1 MRSTYLLV
9 ILYLFL
15 LIGCSSNSA
24 IELNVQRPAQLHV
37 PKEVTEIFIV
47 QDMVQAEGDQLNLKE
62 ILLQELVNELNYLE
76 RFNAQ
81 IVETLPVKKLVFG
94 QRIGVIQGEIVSG
107 GEKEIGQFTEL
118 ATCKG
123 ETGGRLSSNA
133 SVTIGEDAL
142 TFDGRS
148 YVCRPGGLDSPL
160 NDLGKATS
168 STEIVVN
175 SDLPLV
181 NQVIRT
187 YRYRNISLYAETIFS
202 LTIVGG
208 DQEQNTIAVRIS
220 TGSFGKQIIDP
231 ESYRHRYEARPVQGI
246 ANLVDRSTNPLIP
259 IPIRELAFVE
269 QTKPEEIFYQGNRL
283 PKPNLNALPDKER
296 EKILQKL
303 GSKTV
308 ESFIQSISPTT
319 QRIKALIAEG
329 GKEERA
335 EELLRDGVWDKAR
348 QRLESL
354 SKNDRTAE
362 DWYNLGLSYEAGAL
376 SRDDYQQARGA
387 YLEALK
393 KENMNKDFVASLG
406 RVEQRLA
413 EYRQLASQ
421 RAI

>member
-1 MRSTYLLV
+1 MRFIYLLL
-9 ILYLFL
+9 IPCLFL

-24 IELNVQRPAQLHV
+24 IELNVQRPAQLDV
-37 PKEVTEIFIV
+37 PREVTEIFIR
-47 QDMVQAEGDQLNLKE
+47 QDMVKAEGDQLNLKE
-62 ILLQELVNELNYLE
+62 ILLQELVNELNYLG

-81 IVETLPVKKLVFG
+81 IVETFPVEKLVLG
-94 QRIGVIQGEIVSG
+94 QRVGLIQGEIVSG

-123 ETGGRLSSNA
+123 GTGGRLSTDDSIA
-133 SVTIGEDAL
+133 IGEDAL
-142 TFDGRS
+142 TFDDRA
-148 YVCRPGGLDSPL
+148 YVCRPRGLDSSI
-160 NDLGKATS
+160 NDLRTATS
-168 STEIVVN
+168 STDIGVN
-175 SDLPLV
+175 ADLPPV

-202 LTIVGG
+202 LTIIGG

-246 ANLVDRSTNPLIP
+246 ANLVNRSPIPLIP

-269 QTKPEEIFYQGNRL
+269 QTKPEEIFYQGIRL
-283 PKPNLNALPDKER
+283 PKPNLSALPDKER

-303 GSKTV
+303 GSKIV
-308 ESFIQSISPTT
+308 ESIIQSISPTT
-319 QRIKALIAEG
+319 HRIKALIAEG
-329 GKEERA
+329 GQEERA
-335 EELLRDGVWDKAR
+335 EELLRNGLWDEAR

-362 DWYNLGLSYEAGAL
+362 DWYNLGLSYEARAL
-376 SRDDYQQARGA
+376 SRDDYQQARRA

-393 KENMNKDFVASLG
+393 KENMNRDFAASLG
-406 RVEQRLA
+406 RVERRLA

>member
-1 MRSTYLLV
+1 M
-9 ILYLFL
+9 F
-15 LIGCSSNSA
+15 
-24 IELNVQRPAQLHV
+24 
-37 PKEVTEIFIV
+37 
-47 QDMVQAEGDQLNLKE
+47 
-62 ILLQELVNELNYLE
+62 
-76 RFNAQ
+76 
-81 IVETLPVKKLVFG
+81 
-94 QRIGVIQGEIVSG
+94 
-107 GEKEIGQFTEL
+107 
-118 ATCKG
+118 
-123 ETGGRLSSNA
+123 
-133 SVTIGEDAL
+133 
-142 TFDGRS
+142 
-148 YVCRPGGLDSPL
+148 
-160 NDLGKATS
+160 
-168 STEIVVN
+168 
-175 SDLPLV
+175 
-181 NQVIRT
+181 
-187 YRYRNISLYAETIFS
+187 

-208 DQEQNTIAVRIS
+208 DQEQYTLAVRIS

-231 ESYRHRYEARPVQGI
+231 ESYRHRYEARPVKGI
-246 ANLVDRSTNPLIP
+246 ANLVNSSTIPLIP

-329 GKEERA
+329 GQEGV
-335 EELLRDGVWDKAR
+335 EELLRDGLWDKAR

-393 KENMNKDFVASLG
+393 KENMNRDFAASLG

>member
-9 ILYLFL
+9 ILCLFL

-62 ILLQELVNELNYLE
+62 ILLQELVNELNYLG

-81 IVETLPVKKLVFG
+81 IVETLPVEKLVFG

-107 GEKEIGQFTEL
+107 GEKEIGQFTDL

-123 ETGGRLSSNA
+123 ETGGRLSSDA

-142 TFDGRS
+142 TFDSRS
-148 YVCRPGGLDSPL
+148 YVCRPGGLDSSL

-208 DQEQNTIAVRIS
+208 DQEQNIIAVRIS
-220 TGSFGKQIIDP
+220 TESFGKQIIDP

-283 PKPNLNALPDKER
+283 PKPNLKALPDKER

-308 ESFIQSISPTT
+308 ESFIKSISPTT

-335 EELLRDGVWDKAR
+335 EEMLRDGLWDKAR

-393 KENMNKDFVASLG
+393 KENMNKDFAASLG

-413 EYRQLASQ
+413 EYRLLASQ

>member
-9 ILYLFL
+9 ILCLFL

-24 IELNVQRPAQLHV
+24 IELNVQRPAQLHF

-81 IVETLPVKKLVFG
+81 IVETWPVKKLVFG

-123 ETGGRLSSNA
+123 ETGGRLSSDA

-148 YVCRPGGLDSPL
+148 YVCRPKGLDSYL
-160 NDLGKATS
+160 NDLGTATS
-168 STEIVVN
+168 PTETVVN
-175 SDLPLV
+175 ADLPPV

-187 YRYRNISLYAETIFS
+187 YRYRNISLFAETIFS

-246 ANLVDRSTNPLIP
+246 ANLVNSSTIPLIP

-269 QTKPEEIFYQGNRL
+269 QTQPEEIFYQGNRL
-283 PKPNLNALPDKER
+283 PKPKLNALPGKER
-296 EKILQKL
+296 EQILQKL

-335 EELLRDGVWDKAR
+335 EELLRDGLWDKAR

-393 KENMNKDFVASLG
+393 KENMNKDFAASLG

>member
-1 MRSTYLLV
+1 MRFTHLLV
-9 ILYLFL
+9 ISCLFL

-24 IELNVQRPAQLHV
+24 IELNVQRPAQLDI
-37 PKEVTEIFIV
+37 PKEVTEIFIL
-47 QDMVQAEGDQLNLKE
+47 QDMVKAEGDQLNLKE
-62 ILLQELVNELNYLE
+62 ILLQKLVNELNHQR

-81 IVETLPVKKLVFG
+81 IVDTLPVEKLVFG
-94 QRIGVIQGEIVSG
+94 QRIGVIQGEIVTG
-107 GEKEIGQFTEL
+107 GEIEIGQFTEL

-123 ETGGRLSSNA
+123 VPGGRLFAGA
-133 SVTIGEDAL
+133 SIAFGEDTL
-142 TFDGRS
+142 TFDGRAS
-148 YVCRPGGLDSPL
+148 ICRPGGLDSSI
-160 NDLGKATS
+160 NDLGTATL

-175 SDLPLV
+175 ADLPTV

-187 YRYRNISLYAETIFS
+187 YRYRNISLYAQTTFS
-202 LTIVGG
+202 LIIVGG
-208 DQEQNTIAVRIS
+208 GQEQNTIAVRIS

-246 ANLVDRSTNPLIP
+246 ANLANLSTNPLIP

-319 QRIKALIAEG
+319 HRIKALIAEG
-329 GKEERA
+329 GQEERA
-335 EELLRDGVWDKAR
+335 EELLRDGLWDKAR

-393 KENMNKDFVASLG
+393 KENMNRDFAASLG

-413 EYRQLASQ
+413 EYRQLTAQ

>member
-9 ILYLFL
+9 ILCLFL

-24 IELNVQRPAQLHV
+24 IELNAQRPAQLPV

-62 ILLQELVNELNYLE
+62 ILLQELVNELNYLG

-81 IVETLPVKKLVFG
+81 IVETWPVKKLVFG

-220 TGSFGKQIIDP
+220 TGSYGKQIIDP

-308 ESFIQSISPTT
+308 ESFIKSMSPTT

-335 EELLRDGVWDKAR
+335 EQLLRDGVWDKAR

-393 KENMNKDFVASLG
+393 KENMNKDFAASLG

>member
-9 ILYLFL
+9 ILCLFL

-24 IELNVQRPAQLHV
+24 IELNVQRPAQLPV

-123 ETGGRLSSNA
+123 ETGGRLSSDA

-148 YVCRPGGLDSPL
+148 YVCRPGGLDSSL
-160 NDLGKATS
+160 NDLVKATS

-208 DQEQNTIAVRIS
+208 DQEQNIIAVRIS
-220 TGSFGKQIIDP
+220 TESFGKQIIDP
-231 ESYRHRYEARPVQGI
+231 ESYRHRYQARPVQGI

-283 PKPNLNALPDKER
+283 PKPNLNSLPDKER

-308 ESFIQSISPTT
+308 ESFIKSMSPTT

-393 KENMNKDFVASLG
+393 KENMNKDFAASLG

-413 EYRQLASQ
+413 GYRQLASQ

>member
-1 MRSTYLLV
+1 MRSTYFLV
-9 ILYLFL
+9 ILCLFL

-62 ILLQELVNELNYLE
+62 ILLQELVNELNYLG

-81 IVETLPVKKLVFG
+81 IVETLPVEKLVFG

-123 ETGGRLSSNA
+123 ETGGRLSSDA

-148 YVCRPGGLDSPL
+148 YVCRPGGLDSSL
-160 NDLGKATS
+160 NDLVKATS

-220 TGSFGKQIIDP
+220 TGSYGKQIIDP

-283 PKPNLNALPDKER
+283 PKPNLKALPDKER

-308 ESFIQSISPTT
+308 ESFIQSISPTA

-335 EELLRDGVWDKAR
+335 EELLRDGLWDKAR

>member
-1 MRSTYLLV
+1 MRFIYLLL
-9 ILYLFL
+9 IPCLFL

-37 PKEVTEIFIV
+37 PREVMEIFIR
-47 QDMVQAEGDQLNLKE
+47 QDMVKAEGDQLNLKE
-62 ILLQELVNELNYLE
+62 ILLQELVNDLNYQG
-76 RFNAQ
+76 RFNAH
-81 IVETLPVKKLVFG
+81 IVDTLPVEKLVFG
-94 QRIGVIQGEIVSG
+94 QRIGVIHGEIVSG

-123 ETGGRLSSNA
+123 GTGGRLSTDDSIA
-133 SVTIGEDAL
+133 IGEDAL
-142 TFDGRS
+142 TFDDRA
-148 YVCRPGGLDSPL
+148 YVCRPGGLDSSL
-160 NDLGKATS
+160 NDLGTATS
-168 STEIVVN
+168 STEMGVDA
-175 SDLPLV
+175 DLPPV

-187 YRYRNISLYAETIFS
+187 YRYQNISLYAETVLS
-202 LTIVGG
+202 LTIIGG

-231 ESYRHRYEARPVQGI
+231 ESYQHRYEAIPVKGI
-246 ANLVDRSTNPLIP
+246 ANLMNRSPIPLIP

-269 QTKPEEIFYQGNRL
+269 QTKPEEIFYQGIRL
-283 PKPNLNALPDKER
+283 PKPNLSALPDKER

-303 GSKTV
+303 GSKAV

-319 QRIKALIAEG
+319 QRIKAMIAKG
-329 GKEERA
+329 GQEERA
-335 EELLRDGVWDKAR
+335 EELLIDGLWDEAR

-376 SRDDYQQARGA
+376 SRDDYQQARRA

-393 KENMNKDFVASLG
+393 KENMNRDFAASLG
-406 RVEQRLA
+406 RVERRLV

>member
-9 ILYLFL
+9 ILCLFL

-62 ILLQELVNELNYLE
+62 ILLQELVNELNYLG

-81 IVETLPVKKLVFG
+81 LVETLPVEKLVFG

-107 GEKEIGQFTEL
+107 GEKEIGQFTDL

-123 ETGGRLSSNA
+123 ETGGRLSSDA

-220 TGSFGKQIIDP
+220 TGSYGKQIIDP
-231 ESYRHRYEARPVQGI
+231 ESYRHRYEARPAQGI
-246 ANLVDRSTNPLIP
+246 ANLVARSTNPLIP

-283 PKPNLNALPDKER
+283 PKPNLNALLDKER

-335 EELLRDGVWDKAR
+335 EELLRDGLWDKAR

-362 DWYNLGLSYEAGAL
+362 DWNNLGLSYEAGAL

-393 KENMNKDFVASLG
+393 KENMNKDFAASLG

>member
-9 ILYLFL
+9 ILCLFL

-24 IELNVQRPAQLHV
+24 IELNVQQPAQLHV
-37 PKEVTEIFIV
+37 PREVTEIFIR
-47 QDMVQAEGDQLNLKE
+47 QDMVQAEGDRLNLKE
-62 ILLQELVNELNYLE
+62 ILLQELVNELNYLG

-81 IVETLPVKKLVFG
+81 IVETLPVEKLVFG

-123 ETGGRLSSNA
+123 ETGGRLSSDA

-148 YVCRPGGLDSPL
+148 YVCRPGGLDSSL

-175 SDLPLV
+175 ADLPLV

-335 EELLRDGVWDKAR
+335 EELLRDGLWDKAR

-393 KENMNKDFVASLG
+393 KENMNKDFAASLG

>member
-9 ILYLFL
+9 ILCLFL

-24 IELNVQRPAQLHV
+24 IELNVQRPAQLPVH
-37 PKEVTEIFIV
+37 KEVTEIFIV

-81 IVETLPVKKLVFG
+81 IVETWPVKKLVFG

-123 ETGGRLSSNA
+123 ETGGRLSSDA

-148 YVCRPGGLDSPL
+148 YVCRPGGLDSSL

-187 YRYRNISLYAETIFS
+187 NRYRNISLYAETIFS

-220 TGSFGKQIIDP
+220 TESFGKQIIDP
-231 ESYRHRYEARPVQGI
+231 ESYRHRYQARPVQG
-246 ANLVDRSTNPLIP
+246 LSLIH
-259 IPIRELAFVE
+259 I
-269 QTKPEEIFYQGNRL
+269 
-283 PKPNLNALPDKER
+283 
-296 EKILQKL
+296 
-303 GSKTV
+303 
-308 ESFIQSISPTT
+308 
-319 QRIKALIAEG
+319 
-329 GKEERA
+329 
-335 EELLRDGVWDKAR
+335 
-348 QRLESL
+348 
-354 SKNDRTAE
+354 
-362 DWYNLGLSYEAGAL
+362 
-376 SRDDYQQARGA
+376 
-387 YLEALK
+387 
-393 KENMNKDFVASLG
+393 
-406 RVEQRLA
+406 
-413 EYRQLASQ
+413 
-421 RAI
+421 

>member
-9 ILYLFL
+9 ILCLFL

-24 IELNVQRPAQLHV
+24 IELNVQRPAQLHF

-81 IVETLPVKKLVFG
+81 IVETWPVKKLVFG

-123 ETGGRLSSNA
+123 ETGGRLSGDA

-148 YVCRPGGLDSPL
+148 YVCRPGGLDSSL

-202 LTIVGG
+202 LSIVGG

-220 TGSFGKQIIDP
+220 TESFGKQIIDP

-283 PKPNLNALPDKER
+283 PKPNLKALPDKER

-308 ESFIQSISPTT
+308 ESFIQSISPTA

-335 EELLRDGVWDKAR
+335 EELLRDGLWDKAR

-362 DWYNLGLSYEAGAL
+362 DWNNLGLSYEAGAL

-393 KENMNKDFVASLG
+393 KENMNKDFAASLG

-413 EYRQLASQ
+413 GYRQLASQ

>member
-9 ILYLFL
+9 ILCLFL

-37 PKEVTEIFIV
+37 PKEVTEIFIH
-47 QDMVQAEGDQLNLKE
+47 QDMVKAEDDQLNLKE
-62 ILLQELVNELNYLE
+62 ILLQELVNELNYLG

-81 IVETLPVKKLVFG
+81 IVDTLPVEKLVSG
-94 QRIGVIQGEIVSG
+94 QIIGVIQGKIVSG

-123 ETGGRLSSNA
+123 ETGDRLSTDPSIA
-133 SVTIGEDAL
+133 IGEDAL
-142 TFDGRS
+142 KFDGRD
-148 YVCRPGGLDSPL
+148 YVCRPGGLDSSL

-175 SDLPLV
+175 ADLPTV

-187 YRYRNISLYAETIFS
+187 YRYQNISLYAQTTFS

-208 DQEQNTIAVRIS
+208 DQEENTIAVRIS

-246 ANLVDRSTNPLIP
+246 ANLVNRSTNPLIP
-259 IPIRELAFVE
+259 IPIRELAFVD

-319 QRIKALIAEG
+319 TRIKALIAEG
-329 GKEERA
+329 GQEERA
-335 EELLRDGVWDKAR
+335 EELLRDGLWDKAR

-393 KENMNKDFVASLG
+393 KENMNKDFAASLG

>member
-9 ILYLFL
+9 ILCLFL

-37 PKEVTEIFIV
+37 PKEVTEIFIR

-62 ILLQELVNELNYLE
+62 ILLQELVNELNYLG
-76 RFNAQ
+76 RFNAK
-81 IVETLPVKKLVFG
+81 IVDTLPAEKLVFG

-107 GEKEIGQFTEL
+107 GEEETGQFTEL

-123 ETGGRLSSNA
+123 ETGDRLSA
-133 SVTIGEDAL
+133 DAGIAIGEDAL

-148 YVCRPGGLDSPL
+148 YVCRPGGLDSSL
-160 NDLGKATS
+160 DDLGKATP
-168 STEIVVN
+168 STDIGVN
-175 SDLPLV
+175 ADLSPV

-187 YRYRNISLYAETIFS
+187 YRYRNISLYAQTTFS

-208 DQEQNTIAVRIS
+208 NQEQNTIAVRIS
-220 TGSFGKQIIDP
+220 TGSFGKQITDT
-231 ESYRHRYEARPVQGI
+231 ESYRHRYEARPVEGI
-246 ANLVDRSTNPLIP
+246 ANLVNRSTIPLIP

-269 QTKPEEIFYQGNRL
+269 QTKPEEIFYQGNGI
-283 PKPNLNALPDKER
+283 PNPNLNALLDKER

-303 GSKTV
+303 GSGTV
-308 ESFIQSISPTT
+308 ESFIQSISSNT

-329 GKEERA
+329 GQEELA
-335 EELLRDGVWDKAR
+335 EELLRDGLWDKAR
-348 QRLESL
+348 HRLESL
-354 SKNDRTAE
+354 SKNNRTAE

-393 KENMNKDFVASLG
+393 KENMNKDFAASVG
-406 RVEQRLA
+406 RVERRLA

>member
-9 ILYLFL
+9 ILCLFL

-62 ILLQELVNELNYLE
+62 ILLQELVNELNYLG

-81 IVETLPVKKLVFG
+81 IVETLPVEKLVFG

-123 ETGGRLSSNA
+123 ETGGRLSSDA
-133 SVTIGEDAL
+133 SVTIGEVAP
-142 TFDGRS
+142 TFDSRS
-148 YVCRPGGLDSPL
+148 YVCRPGGLDSSL

-220 TGSFGKQIIDP
+220 TESFGKQIIDP

-283 PKPNLNALPDKER
+283 PKPNLNALLDKER

-335 EELLRDGVWDKAR
+335 EELLRDGLWDKAR

>member
-1 MRSTYLLV
+1 MRFIYLLL
-9 ILYLFL
+9 IPCLFL
-15 LIGCSSNSA
+15 LIGCGSNSA

-37 PKEVTEIFIV
+37 PREVMEIFIR
-47 QDMVQAEGDQLNLKE
+47 QDMVKAEGDQLNLKE
-62 ILLQELVNELNYLE
+62 ILLQELVNELNYQG

-81 IVETLPVKKLVFG
+81 IVETFPVEKLVLG
-94 QRIGVIQGEIVSG
+94 QRVGLIQGEIVSG

-123 ETGGRLSSNA
+123 GTGGRLSTDDSIA
-133 SVTIGEDAL
+133 IGEDAL
-142 TFDGRS
+142 TFDDRA
-148 YVCRPGGLDSPL
+148 YVCRPRGLDSSI
-160 NDLGKATS
+160 NDLRTATS
-168 STEIVVN
+168 STDIGVN
-175 SDLPLV
+175 ADLPPV

-187 YRYRNISLYAETIFS
+187 YRYRNISLYAETVLS
-202 LTIVGG
+202 LTIIGG

-246 ANLVDRSTNPLIP
+246 ANLVNRSPIPLIP

-303 GSKTV
+303 GSKAV

-329 GKEERA
+329 GQEERA
-335 EELLRDGVWDKAR
+335 EELLRDGLWDEAR

-376 SRDDYQQARGA
+376 SRDDYQQARRA

-393 KENMNKDFVASLG
+393 KENMNRDFAASLG
-406 RVEQRLA
+406 RVERRLA

>member
-9 ILYLFL
+9 ILCLFL

-24 IELNVQRPAQLHV
+24 IELNVQRPAQLPV

-62 ILLQELVNELNYLE
+62 ILLQELVNELNYLG

-123 ETGGRLSSNA
+123 ETGGRLSSDA
-133 SVTIGEDAL
+133 IVTIGEDAL

-168 STEIVVN
+168 STEIAVN
-175 SDLPLV
+175 ADLPLV

-202 LTIVGG
+202 LSIVGG

-220 TGSFGKQIIDP
+220 TESFGKQIIDP

-269 QTKPEEIFYQGNRL
+269 QTKPEEIFYQGNGF

-335 EELLRDGVWDKAR
+335 EEQLRDGLWDKAR

-393 KENMNKDFVASLG
+393 KENMNKDFAASLG

-413 EYRQLASQ
+413 GYRQLASQ

>member
-9 ILYLFL
+9 ILCLFL

-24 IELNVQRPAQLHV
+24 IELNAQRPAQLPV

-81 IVETLPVKKLVFG
+81 IVETWPVKKLVFG

-220 TGSFGKQIIDP
+220 TESFGKQIIDP

-283 PKPNLNALPDKER
+283 PKPNLNSLPDKER

-308 ESFIQSISPTT
+308 ESFIKSMSPTT

-335 EELLRDGVWDKAR
+335 EQLLRDGVWDKAR

-393 KENMNKDFVASLG
+393 KENMNKDFAASLG

>member
-9 ILYLFL
+9 ILCLFL

-24 IELNVQRPAQLHV
+24 IELNVQRPAQLPV

-47 QDMVQAEGDQLNLKE
+47 QDMVQAGGDQLNLKE

-81 IVETLPVKKLVFG
+81 IVETWPVKKLVFG

-123 ETGGRLSSNA
+123 ETGGRLSSDA

-148 YVCRPGGLDSPL
+148 YVCAPGGLDSSL

-220 TGSFGKQIIDP
+220 TGSYGKQIIDP

-308 ESFIQSISPTT
+308 ESFIKSMSPTT

-362 DWYNLGLSYEAGAL
+362 DWNNLGLSYEAGAL

-393 KENMNKDFVASLG
+393 KENMNKDFAASLG

>member
-9 ILYLFL
+9 ILCLFL

-24 IELNVQRPAQLHV
+24 IELNVQRPAQLPV

-81 IVETLPVKKLVFG
+81 IVETLPVEKLVFG

-123 ETGGRLSSNA
+123 ETGGRLSSDA

-148 YVCRPGGLDSPL
+148 YVCRPGGLDSSL

-175 SDLPLV
+175 ADLPLV

-335 EELLRDGVWDKAR
+335 EELLRDGLWDKAR

-393 KENMNKDFVASLG
+393 KENMNKDFAASLG

>member
-1 MRSTYLLV
+1 MRFTYLLL
-9 ILYLFL
+9 IPCLFL
-15 LIGCSSNSA
+15 LIGCSSNSP

-37 PKEVTEIFIV
+37 PKEVTEIFIR
-47 QDMVQAEGDQLNLKE
+47 QDMVKAEGDQLNLKE
-62 ILLQELVNELNYLE
+62 ILLQELVNELNYLG
-76 RFNAQ
+76 RFNAK
-81 IVETLPVKKLVFG
+81 IVDTLPVEKLVFG
-94 QRIGVIQGEIVSG
+94 QRIGLIQGEIVSG

-123 ETGGRLSSNA
+123 GTGGRSSTGA
-133 SVTIGEDAL
+133 SIAIGEDAL
-142 TFDGRS
+142 KFDDRA
-148 YVCRPGGLDSPL
+148 YVCRPGGLDSSL
-160 NDLGKATS
+160 NNLGTVTL
-168 STEIVVN
+168 STEIGVN
-175 SDLPLV
+175 VDLPTV

-187 YRYRNISLYAETIFS
+187 YRYRNVSLYAETIFS
-202 LTIVGG
+202 LTIIGG
-208 DQEQNTIAVRIS
+208 DQEQSTIAVQVS

-246 ANLVDRSTNPLIP
+246 ANLVNRSTNPLIP

-319 QRIKALIAEG
+319 HRIKALIAEG
-329 GKEERA
+329 GQEERA
-335 EELLRDGVWDKAR
+335 EELLRDGLWDKAR
-348 QRLESL
+348 QRLDSL
-354 SKNDRTAE
+354 SENDRTAE

-393 KENMNKDFVASLG
+393 KENMNRDFATSVG
-406 RVEQRLA
+406 RVERRLA

>member
-1 MRSTYLLV
+1 MRFIYLLL
-9 ILYLFL
+9 IPCLFL

-37 PKEVTEIFIV
+37 PREVMEIFIR
-47 QDMVQAEGDQLNLKE
+47 QDMVKAEGDQLNLKE
-62 ILLQELVNELNYLE
+62 ILLQELVNELNYLG

-81 IVETLPVKKLVFG
+81 IVETFPVEKLVLG
-94 QRIGVIQGEIVSG
+94 QRVGLIQGEIVSG

-123 ETGGRLSSNA
+123 GTGGRLSTDA
-133 SVTIGEDAL
+133 SIAIGEDAL
-142 TFDGRS
+142 TFDDRA
-148 YVCRPGGLDSPL
+148 YVCRPGGLDSSI
-160 NDLGKATS
+160 NDLRTATS
-168 STEIVVN
+168 STDIGVN
-175 SDLPLV
+175 ADLPPV

-187 YRYRNISLYAETIFS
+187 YRYRNISLYAETVLS
-202 LTIVGG
+202 LTIIGG
-208 DQEQNTIAVRIS
+208 DQEQNTIVVRIS

-231 ESYRHRYEARPVQGI
+231 ESYRHRYEAIPVQGI
-246 ANLVDRSTNPLIP
+246 ANLVNRSTNPLIP

-269 QTKPEEIFYQGNRL
+269 QTKPEEIFYQGIRL
-283 PKPNLNALPDKER
+283 PKPNLSALPDKER

-303 GSKTV
+303 GSKAV

-319 QRIKALIAEG
+319 QRIKALIAKG
-329 GKEERA
+329 GQEERA
-335 EELLRDGVWDKAR
+335 EELLRDGLWDEAR

-376 SRDDYQQARGA
+376 SRDDYQQARRA

-393 KENMNKDFVASLG
+393 KENMNRDFAASLG
-406 RVEQRLA
+406 RVERRLA

>member
-9 ILYLFL
+9 ILCLFL

-24 IELNVQRPAQLHV
+24 IELNVQRPAQLPV

-81 IVETLPVKKLVFG
+81 IVETWPVKKLVFG

-123 ETGGRLSSNA
+123 ETGGRLSSDA

-175 SDLPLV
+175 ADLPLV

-335 EELLRDGVWDKAR
+335 EELLRDGLWDKAR

>member
-9 ILYLFL
+9 ILCLFL

-24 IELNVQRPAQLHV
+24 IELNVQRPAQLPV

-62 ILLQELVNELNYLE
+62 ILLQELVNELNYLG

-81 IVETLPVKKLVFG
+81 VVETLPVENLVFG

-123 ETGGRLSSNA
+123 ETGGRLSGDA

-160 NDLGKATS
+160 NDLEKATS

-175 SDLPLV
+175 SDLPLI

-187 YRYRNISLYAETIFS
+187 YRYRNISIYAETIFS

-246 ANLVDRSTNPLIP
+246 ANLVNSSTIPLIP

-269 QTKPEEIFYQGNRL
+269 QTQPEEIFYQGNRL
-283 PKPNLNALPDKER
+283 PKPKLNALPDKER

-329 GKEERA
+329 GQEERA
-335 EELLRDGVWDKAR
+335 EELLRDGLWDEAR

-354 SKNDRTAE
+354 SENDRTAE

>member
-9 ILYLFL
+9 ILCLFL

-37 PKEVTEIFIV
+37 PREVTEIFIR

-62 ILLQELVNELNYLE
+62 ILLQELVNELNYLG

-81 IVETLPVKKLVFG
+81 ILDTLPLEKLESG
-94 QRIGVIQGEIVSG
+94 QIIGVIQGKIVSG

-123 ETGGRLSSNA
+123 ETGDRLSTDP
-133 SVTIGEDAL
+133 SVAIGEDAL
-142 TFDGRS
+142 TFNGRD
-148 YVCRPGGLDSPL
+148 YFCRPGGLDSSL
-160 NDLGKATS
+160 NDLGTATS

-175 SDLPLV
+175 ADLPTV

-187 YRYRNISLYAETIFS
+187 YRYRNISLYAQTTFS

-208 DQEQNTIAVRIS
+208 DQEQNTIAAGVS

-246 ANLVDRSTNPLIP
+246 ANLVNRSTIPLIS

-283 PKPNLNALPDKER
+283 PKPKLNALPDKER

-303 GSKTV
+303 GSKAV
-308 ESFIQSISPTT
+308 ESFINSISPST
-319 QRIKALIAEG
+319 QRIKVLIAEG
-329 GKEERA
+329 GQEERV
-335 EELLRDGVWDKAR
+335 EELLRDGLWDEAR
-348 QRLESL
+348 QCLESL
-354 SKNDRTAE
+354 SKSDRTAE
-362 DWYNLGLSYEAGAL
+362 DWYNLGLSYEAGAIR
-376 SRDDYQQARGA
+376 SDDYRQARRA
-387 YLEALK
+387 YLMALK
-393 KENMNKDFVASLG
+393 KENGNRDFAASVG
-406 RVEQRLA
+406 RVERKLA
-413 EYRQLASQ
+413 QYRQLASQ